1 MVCQPQ
7 KLESSSRDESN
18 TLDTLDSEKIA
29 PDQTTD
35 TFFYSK
41 LPYAVADVNLRVA
54 VRAVISSSSDEVRQ
68 IKMNFLAYIKFL
80 RYLDCNVCLMVN

>member
-18 TLDTLDSEKIA
+18 TLVTLDSEKIA
-29 PDQTTD
+29 PDRTTD

-41 LPYAVADVNLRVA
+41 LPYAVADV
-54 VRAVISSSSDEVRQ
+54 
-68 IKMNFLAYIKFL
+68 
-80 RYLDCNVCLMVN
+80 RY